1 MKENEILCSRSVVGA
16 KKCTC
21 GSTKLIKY
29 GFTKSK
35 SQRLKCLFCNKTKVE
50 TYSNKA
56 CLPDIDQSITV
67 LTKEGLGIRSTARV
81 LSISPT
87 TLLKRLLSIA
97 RNIVRPVISK
107 GKTYEVDE
115 PPPVAGVLAQR
126 HLPHCTKL
134 NISPLH

>member
-1 MKENEILCSRSVVGA
+1 MAEKVSLCSKSVVGA
-16 KKCTC
+16 KKCRC
-21 GSTKLIKY
+21 GSSKLIKY
-29 GFTKSK
+29 GFTKGN

-50 TYSNKA
+50 TYNNKA

-97 RNIVRPVISK
+97 
-107 GKTYEVDE
+107 
-115 PPPVAGVLAQR
+115 PPAAMCQVAQ
-126 HLPHCTKL
+126 
-134 NISPLH
+134 